1 MSLSVKGVLPFIG
14 RKNLTDNSYYI
25 RQKIKRDKFLYLLMV
40 PGLLYFL
47 LFRYLPL
54 LGTLVAFKDV
64 APFDNAATII
74 TSEWVGLKHF
84 KSFISSHYF
93 WNIMRNTFALAGL
106 RMVFE
111 FFCPVILALLIND
124 VRNKYLQ
131 KFIQTISY
139 MPYFISNIVLAGLVF
154 QLLTMNNGV
163 IPALVE
169 GLGGNPIYYLGD
181 ARYFRTIL
189 ISAIV
194 WRNIGWGT
202 IVYLAALSGI
212 DPQLYEA
219 AKIDGANRLKQTIYI
234 TLPSISFA
242 IAIMFIL
249 RISVILNQGW
259 EETLLLYNPGVYSV
273 ADIIDTYVWRMGL
286 EQMRYSFATAVGFF
300 KSILALVLVIISN
313 LIVKKSGQQSMYK

>member
-1 MSLSVKGVLPFIG
+1 MSITLIK
-14 RKNLTDNSYYI
+14 K
-25 RQKIKRDKFLYLLMV
+25 KIQRDKFLYLLML

-74 TSEWVGLKHF
+74 ASKWVGLKHF
-84 KSFISSHYF
+84 ESFISSHYF
-93 WNIMRNTFALAGL
+93 WNIMSNTFALAGL
-106 RMVFE
+106 RMIFE
-111 FFCPVILALLIND
+111 FFCPVLLALLINE
-124 VRNKYLQ
+124 VRNKYL
-131 KFIQTISY
+131 KKTIQTISY
-139 MPYFISNIVLAGLVF
+139 MPFFLSNIVLAGLVF

-163 IPALVE
+163 IPAIVE
-169 GLGGNPIYYLGD
+169 SLGGDAIYYLGD
-181 ARYFRTIL
+181 SRYFRTVL

-219 AKIDGANRLKQTIYI
+219 ARIDGANRFRQTLYI
-234 TLPSISFA
+234 TIPSISFA

-300 KSILALVLVIISN
+300 KSILALVLVVASN
-313 LIVKKSGQQSMYK
+313 VIAKKSGQQSMYK

>member
-1 MSLSVKGVLPFIG
+1 MSTIAGKKTP
-14 RKNLTDNSYYI
+14 
-25 RQKIKRDKFLYLLMV
+25 KFLYLLQKTRKDRFLYLLML

-47 LFRYLPL
+47 FFRYLPL
-54 LGTLVAFKDV
+54 MGTLVAFKDV
-64 APFDNAATII
+64 APFDSAATII
-74 TSEWVGLKHF
+74 TSKWVGLKHF
-84 KSFISSHYF
+84 KAFISSHYF
-93 WNIMRNTFALAGL
+93 WNIMKNTFALAGL
-106 RMVFE
+106 RMIFE
-111 FFCPVILALLIND
+111 FFCPVILALLINE
-124 VRNKYLQ
+124 VRNKYL
-131 KFIQTISY
+131 KKTIQTISY
-139 MPYFISNIVLAGLVF
+139 MPYFISNIVLAGIVF
-154 QLLTMNNGV
+154 QLLTMNNGI

-169 GLGGNPIYYLGD
+169 SLGGNSIYYLGD
-181 ARYFRTIL
+181 SRYFRTVL
-189 ISAIV
+189 VSAIV

-219 AKIDGANRLKQTIYI
+219 ARIDGANRFKQTLYI
-234 TLPSISFA
+234 TLPGISFA

-300 KSILALVLVIISN
+300 KSILALLLVVISN
-313 LIVKKSGQQSMYK
+313 ATARKCGQQSMYK

>member
-1 MSLSVKGVLPFIG
+1 MSI
-14 RKNLTDNSYYI
+14 TI
-25 RQKIKRDKFLYLLMV
+25 IKKKVHRDKFLYLLML

-74 TSEWVGLKHF
+74 ASKWVGIKHF

-93 WNIMRNTFALAGL
+93 WNIMGNTFSLAGL
-106 RMVFE
+106 RMIFE
-111 FFCPVILALLIND
+111 FFCPILLALLINEL
-124 VRNKYLQ
+124 RNKYL
-131 KFIQTISY
+131 KKTIQTISY
-139 MPYFISNIVLAGLVF
+139 MPFFLSNIVLAGLVF

-163 IPALVE
+163 IPAIIE
-169 GLGGNPIYYLGD
+169 YLGGDPIYYLGD
-181 ARYFRTIL
+181 SRYFRSVL
-189 ISAIV
+189 VSAIV
-194 WRNIGWGT
+194 WRNIGWGS
-202 IVYLAALSGI
+202 IIYLAALSGI

-219 AKIDGANRLKQTIYI
+219 ARIDGANRFRQTLYI

-286 EQMRYSFATAVGFF
+286 EQMRYSYATAVGFF
-300 KSILALVLVIISN
+300 KSILALVLVITSN
-313 LIVKKSGQQSMYK
+313 IIVKKSGQQSMYK

>member
-1 MSLSVKGVLPFIG
+1 MSTITGG
-14 RKNLTDNSYYI
+14 RSPKSINLLWQRVRKD
-25 RQKIKRDKFLYLLMV
+25 RFLYLLML

-74 TSEWVGLKHF
+74 ASKWVGLKHF
-84 KSFISSHYF
+84 KAFISSHYF
-93 WNIMRNTFALAGL
+93 WNIMKNTFALAGL
-106 RMVFE
+106 RMIFE
-111 FFCPVILALLIND
+111 FFCPVILALLINEI
-124 VRNKYLQ
+124 RNKYL
-131 KFIQTISY
+131 KKTIQTISY

-163 IPALVE
+163 IPAVVE
-169 GLGGNPIYYLGD
+169 SLGGNPIYYLGD
-181 ARYFRTIL
+181 SRYFRTVL
-189 ISAIV
+189 VSAIV

-219 AKIDGANRLKQTIYI
+219 ARIDGANRFKQTLYI
-234 TLPSISFA
+234 TLPGISFA

-300 KSILALVLVIISN
+300 KSLLALALVVTSNVIA
-313 LIVKKSGQQSMYK
+313 KKSGQQSMYK